1 MQLIERSFT
10 QNTANLLTGF
20 ICSKLVVMLI
30 GIVGLSSN
38 ALAEP
43 KFNAPRVYEEPRWNS
58 QVVIRG
64 ADKAENDAVPILERD
79 YRPLHVYGNMQRR
92 HHYRGT
98 VIPSHRDRTDMRDA
112 FRGHPEDRYR

>member
-1 MQLIERSFT
+1 MREMKTKVTPNRLYLSAGVVSSKF
-10 QNTANLLTGF
+10 LLVC
-20 ICSKLVVMLI
+20 IS
-30 GIVGLSSN
+30 IVGLSSN

-58 QVVIRG
+58 QIIMRG

-112 FRGHPEDRYR
+112 FRGNPVERYR

>member
-1 MQLIERSFT
+1 MRLIEESST
-10 QNTANLLTGF
+10 QNRIHPFSAHRCSNF
-20 ICSKLVVMLI
+20 IVMLTA
-30 GIVGLSSN
+30 IVGLASN
-38 ALAEP
+38 AFAEP

-58 QVVIRG
+58 QIIMRG
-64 ADKAENDAVPILERD
+64 PDKAQNDAVPILERD

-112 FRGHPEDRYR
+112 FLGHPVERYR